1 MLPWQAVHGGPGG
14 SLHPRR
20 VQRTRKR
27 KRRRRLATPLPSN
40 SMLFVAILPFSAKN
54 ICHCFRL
61 LMSIAKHIFVSI
73 LVTAYDGLLLN
84 LFLHSIF
91 CLHARVSFNL
101 CRRNH
106 HRSQAQS
113 SRHVTPGHHT
123 RRRATSSL
131 VVAEARD
138 PRRTGGKAVRPADAR
153 HNPSVNLAWA
163 VSEPLRLL
171 EHRAWSSSPRLKLV
185 LCASA
190 GRPAGLLSFPWQCH
204 PFPSSRSRKA
214 SSSSDHM
221 RPKREWELHI
231 LLEGTAT
238 APAAAGMMDLDCC
251 CTQQRAAYG
260 STRFRCHSWPT
271 TRRRRCHA

>member
-1 MLPWQAVHGGPGG
+1 MASCARVREDHCIPDGFNVPEKG
-14 SLHPRR
+14 SGDVDSQLHSTASH
-20 VQRTRKR
+20 Q
-27 KRRRRLATPLPSN
+27 N
-40 SMLFVAILPFSAKN
+40 SMLFVAILPFLAKN

-73 LVTAYDGLLLN
+73 LVTASYGLLLN

-91 CLHARVSFNL
+91 CLHASVSFNL

-106 HRSQAQS
+106 HRSQGQS

-138 PRRTGGKAVRPADAR
+138 PRRTGGKPVRPAAAR
-153 HNPSVNLAWA
+153 HNPSVNLAWV

-185 LCASA
+185 LCASVLSLA
-190 GRPAGLLSFPWQCH
+190 VPPFSFLPFSKGLF
-204 PFPSSRSRKA
+204 F
-214 SSSSDHM
+214 
-221 RPKREWELHI
+221 
-231 LLEGTAT
+231 LL
-238 APAAAGMMDLDCC
+238 
-251 CTQQRAAYG
+251 
-260 STRFRCHSWPT
+260 
-271 TRRRRCHA
+271 